1 MCMTGRENG
10 RERRLDERR
19 KEKEGEDSLNEMER
33 KRKIRREG
41 KERQSEFLRH
51 IQDDGTE
58 RRPR

>member
-1 MCMTGRENG
+1 MTG

-33 KRKIRREG
+33 KRKMRREG